1 MLPTSGGTTVV
12 GVTNG
17 VGMGIPAVGIGTVR
31 GMVDG
36 PPVEGIPMIGVV
48 TGIVADVPPVVPIMK
63 GLGFTPAMGLVGEV

>member
-1 MLPTSGGTTVV
+1 MVA

-36 PPVEGIPMIGVV
+36 PLVECIPMMGVV
-48 TGIVADVPPVVPIMK
+48 TGIEADVLPVVPMVE
-63 GLGFTPAMGLVGEV
+63 GLGFTPAMRLVFSKSGD